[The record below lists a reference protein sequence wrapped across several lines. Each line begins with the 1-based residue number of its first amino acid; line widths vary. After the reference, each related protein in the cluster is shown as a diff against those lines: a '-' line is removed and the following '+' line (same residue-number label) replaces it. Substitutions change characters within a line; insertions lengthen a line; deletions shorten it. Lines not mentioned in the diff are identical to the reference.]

1 MEEKLLKY
9 WQLQEMLLQSYR
21 LLIWIIHTVL
31 LELAGLVGSL
41 APQPFVFYF
50 TTMALAWIELFLGL
64 KLIRLRSL
72 DVSYFQMLILKQEN
86 DISQLPVL
94 ASFKKWQKFTKAE
107 KKKILQEGGIY
118 PSNSR
123 KIFEQWLPVIYSW
136 AWIAMTVALFY
147 QSR

>member
-1 MEEKLLKY
+1 
-9 WQLQEMLLQSYR
+9 MLLQSYR
-21 LLIWIIHTVL
+21 LLVWIIHTTL
-31 LELAGLVGSL
+31 LGVAGLVGSL
-41 APQPFVFYF
+41 APQAFVFYF
-50 TTMALAWIELFLGL
+50 TMMALAWMELFLGL
-64 KLIRLRSL
+64 KLIRLRAL

>member
-1 MEEKLLKY
+1 MEEKILKY

-21 LLIWIIHTVL
+21 LLIWIIHTIL
-31 LELAGLVGSL
+31 LGLAGLVGFL
-41 APQPFVFYF
+41 APHPFVFYF

-64 KLIRLRSL
+64 KLIRLRAL

-94 ASFKKWQKFTKAE
+94 ASFKNWQKLTKVE
-107 KKKILQEGGIY
+107 KQRVLQEGGIY

-123 KIFEQWLPVIYSW
+123 KIFEHWLPLIFW
-136 AWIAMTVALFY
+136 GAWIALTVALFY